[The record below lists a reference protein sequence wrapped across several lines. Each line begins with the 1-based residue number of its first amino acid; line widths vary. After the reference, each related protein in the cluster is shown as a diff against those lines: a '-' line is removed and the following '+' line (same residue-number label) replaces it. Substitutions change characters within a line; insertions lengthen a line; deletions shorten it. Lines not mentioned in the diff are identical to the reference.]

1 MAMCWPKAFIPTI
14 PKGYKP
20 PPENLRRPKK
30 PTPAPPP
37 KTNQGKRYY
46 YFDMQYKTAKGRR
59 WKKYT
64 KFIWLSD
71 ATIAEVA
78 KAPMLRVLQI
88 LAPLPQAATVDY
100 FRLIKYE
107 GEEIWQL

>member
-1 MAMCWPKAFIPTI
+1 MRYKT
-14 PKGYKP
+14 PKGRK
-20 PPENLRRPKK
+20 
-30 PTPAPPP
+30 
-37 KTNQGKRYY
+37 
-46 YFDMQYKTAKGRR
+46 
-59 WKKYT
+59 WKKYI

-88 LAPLPQAATVDY
+88 LAPLPQAAVVDY

-107 GEEIWQL
+107 GEEIWPV